1 MYSSVIGCVKRSLP
15 ACIRH
20 RKVSPLRKQVLKS
33 DQAMPSRRKTGR
45 EPSVVRRVSDILNL
59 FSEDRPQIE
68 LGDAEAALGL
78 SQATAYRYLREMH
91 EVGLLS
97 RVSGRFMPGPKMI
110 ELEFIIARYDP
121 LLVAA
126 REPMKSLSYRTG
138 CDVLLGRLYDI
149 RVVNV
154 ASILIAKAKEL
165 NFAPGRTVPL
175 FRGSQARVVLAAMDR
190 RARRRVFDAGIDDP
204 DRDRIGK
211 DWTAFNATLQKNKR
225 DRFYISR
232 GELDDGVTGI
242 AAPVFDDTDA
252 VIGSIVIVLRQGSPA
267 ALSESE
273 LVQAVKDS
281 AERITGMIRSS
292 GE

>member
-1 MYSSVIGCVKRSLP
+1 
-15 ACIRH
+15 
-20 RKVSPLRKQVLKS
+20 VSPLREQVFKS
-33 DQAMPSRRKTGR
+33 DQAMPSKRKTGR
-45 EPSVVRRVSDILNL
+45 ETSVVRRVSDILNL

-68 LGDAEAALGL
+68 LGDAEDALGL

-126 REPMKSLSYRTG
+126 REPMKSLSDRTG

-154 ASILIAKAKEL
+154 ASALASKAAEL
-165 NFAPGRTVPL
+165 NFPPGRTVPL

-190 RARRRVFDAGIDDP
+190 RARRRVFDAGVDDP

-211 DWTAFNATLQKNKR
+211 DWTSFNATLQKNKR
-225 DRFYISR
+225 DGFYISR
-232 GELDDGVTGI
+232 GELDDDVTGI
-242 AAPVFDDTDA
+242 AAPVFDDADT
-252 VIGSIVIVLRQGSPA
+252 VIGSIVIVLRQGLPP

-281 AERITGMIRSS
+281 AERITQMIRRS
-292 GE
+292 GSD